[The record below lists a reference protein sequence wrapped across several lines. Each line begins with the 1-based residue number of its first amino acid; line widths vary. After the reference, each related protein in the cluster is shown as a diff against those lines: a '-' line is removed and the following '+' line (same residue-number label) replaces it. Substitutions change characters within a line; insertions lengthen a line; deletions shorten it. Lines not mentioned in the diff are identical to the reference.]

1 MATKGMETS
10 GDGMLSISWDNLTM
24 LEMVYLLSN
33 NVGWVDGDKKTIE
46 VMVKG

>member
-1 MATKGMETS
+1 MMATKEKNDST
-10 GDGMLSISWDNLTM
+10 LSISWDNLTV

-46 VMVKG
+46 VRVKG

>member
-1 MATKGMETS
+1 MMATKEKNDST
-10 GDGMLSISWDNLTM
+10 LSISWDNLTV

>member
-1 MATKGMETS
+1 MVATKGKN
-10 GDGMLSISWDNLTM
+10 DGMLSISWDNLTV